1 MLHNIIYN
9 MTCEGGVNSKSG
21 VDAMARGK
29 SGRIVLVVGVNLKNA
44 IHDRLS
50 AEGVTLKDWFIEKAV
65 EYLQS
70 PPKSP
75 LSSRFT
81 APKEVNSGE
90 GFSCAYSGKKGNEG
104 PRLSHMQ
111 RTNNCLL

>member
-1 MLHNIIYN
+1 MLYNIICN
-9 MTCEGGVNSKSG
+9 MTCEGVNSKCG

-70 PPKSP
+70 PPKKP
-75 LSSRFT
+75 AQLSIYDPER
-81 APKEVNSGE
+81 GE
-90 GFSCAYSGKKGNEG
+90 
-104 PRLSHMQ
+104 R
-111 RTNNCLL
+111 R